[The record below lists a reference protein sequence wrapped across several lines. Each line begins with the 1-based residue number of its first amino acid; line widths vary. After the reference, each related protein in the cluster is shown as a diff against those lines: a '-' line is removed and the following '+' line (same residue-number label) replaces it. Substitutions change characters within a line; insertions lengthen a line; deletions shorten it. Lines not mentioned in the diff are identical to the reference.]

1 MDLFGTKILVV
12 LVFTI
17 LIVFSGAVPPAY
29 KQVLDTWYG
38 RIGALFTV
46 LIITNVA
53 GWPFGVLATI
63 AVLTLMPVGVR
74 EGFVGGGIFQEA
86 INATCVM
93 APRSAE
99 GFVGGGVF
107 REATNATCVMPG
119 DNNVEGFTGGM
130 FREATNATCVM
141 PGDNNVEGFEGDK
154 LQVVPAERRQRW
166 FIERVMRENPLE
178 IETNNVDTLPTQ

>member
-12 LVFTI
+12 LVLTI

-29 KQVLDTWYG
+29 KQTLDTWYG

-53 GWPFGVLATI
+53 GWELCLLAAI

-74 EGFVGGGIFQEA
+74 EGFVGGNVFQ
-86 INATCVM
+86 
-93 APRSAE
+93 
-99 GFVGGGVF
+99 
-107 REATNATCVMPG
+107 EATNATCVLPP
-119 DNNVEGFTGGM
+119 
-130 FREATNATCVM
+130 RNA
-141 PGDNNVEGFEGDK
+141 EGFEADK

-166 FIERVMRENPLE
+166 FIEKVMHENPVE